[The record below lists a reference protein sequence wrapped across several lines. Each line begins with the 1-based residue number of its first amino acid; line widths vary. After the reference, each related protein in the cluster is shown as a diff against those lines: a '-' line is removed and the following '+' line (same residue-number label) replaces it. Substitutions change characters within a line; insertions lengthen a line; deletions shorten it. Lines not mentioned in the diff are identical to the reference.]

1 MSAKPS
7 HTDLFINNRWVEAV
21 SGRRFST
28 VDPATEQVLHWAVRG
43 YR

>member
-7 HTDLFINNRWVEAV
+7 HTNLFINNHWVEAV

-28 VDPATEQVLHWAVRG
+28 VDPATEQVLHCVSRG